1 MADLILKGGETML
14 KTITKKIIDRSTDA
28 FFKFEFHCDRC
39 GAGWESERYCFEHGF
54 PEKLTEGEQRA
65 KNIMWKVEHDAALE
79 RANLEARLR
88 FNQCNSCGR
97 IVCDECFAMDEE
109 EDLCI
114 DCAKR

>member
-1 MADLILKGGETML
+1 ML
-14 KTITKKIIDRSTDA
+14 KTLTKKIIDRSTDE

-39 GAGWESERYCFEHGF
+39 GVGWESETYYFEHGF
-54 PEKLTEGEQRA
+54 LDKLTEGEQRA

-97 IVCDECFAMDEE
+97 IICDECFAIEE
-109 EDLCI
+109 ERDLCL
-114 DCAKR
+114 DCARGNSSLKRK